1 MQKIDPQFAQ
11 EIAQW
16 RELCGLTQDEA
27 AKLFGCSRG
36 TINKWERG
44 GNPIPVKKRI
54 RLVEL
59 YKKYKPDIKSPTAGA
74 TQAAPSAPQKIP
86 LPPVAESDLQKAQ
99 SAVRGRKLQDL
110 LYGMGFTDVT
120 GDFNTDM
127 QYIKEMPQEDRE
139 DFLKTIWNPWATS
152 RHFHQAVQE
161 ELRKQSGAE

>member
-1 MQKIDPQFAQ
+1 VQKIDTQFAQ

-16 RELCGLTQDEA
+16 RELCGLTQAEA

-36 TINKWERG
+36 TINQWERG
-44 GNPIPVKKRI
+44 GNPIPVKKRG
-54 RLVEL
+54 RLLNL
-59 YKKYKPDIKSPTAGA
+59 YKKYNPDLRIPQPSLKQDSTSTPLKTP
-74 TQAAPSAPQKIP
+74 APPI
-86 LPPVAESDLQKAQ
+86 AENNLQKAQ
-99 SAVRGRKLQDL
+99 NTVRGRKLQDL

-127 QYIKEMPQEDRE
+127 RYIKDLPREDRE